1 MEYIDSAVSL
11 LQTGIELTR
20 TILQFA
26 GSHMTPIFEA
36 GVGSAMSTEGADNI
50 NVPKLLT
57 TAATFLA
64 GLALVFGV
72 TLALI
77 AKYFYTKS
85 DPKVEQVEE
94 HLAHAHC
101 GACGFPGC
109 HQYAEAV
116 VNKPDVSPALCTP
129 AGKAAAAKIA
139 ALTGKEMGEAE
150 PKVAFVACRG
160 DTEMSKKKFEHRGVP
175 DCVAAAAVGG
185 GDKECPFGCL
195 GYGSCEAA
203 CPFDAIHINE
213 RGLAEVDS
221 SKCVA
226 CGICVKAC
234 PRKIISIVPKNKKPI
249 VKCYSNDKGPAV
261 KRYCKA
267 GCIGCGLCV
276 KNCPSQA
283 IEMVKNL
290 ARIDNKKCTD
300 CGICETK
307 CPTKAIQ
314 RIVIKV

>member
-1 MEYIDSAVSL
+1 MEFIDSAVSVL
-11 LQTGIELTR
+11 HTAVGLINVLIQIVAPHVTPVVE
-20 TILQFA
+20 A
-26 GSHMTPIFEA
+26 GSEGGAVAA
-36 GVGSAMSTEGADNI
+36 GGIAVS
-50 NVPKLLT
+50 KLLSS
-57 TAATFLA
+57 ALIFLA
-64 GLALVFGV
+64 GIALVFGV

-77 AKYFYTKS
+77 AKHFHTKS
-85 DPKVEQVEE
+85 DPKVEQVDEL
-94 HLAHAHC
+94 LAHAHC

-116 VNKPDVSPALCTP
+116 VNKPEVSPSLCTP
-129 AGKAAAAKIA
+129 AGKEAAAKIA
-139 ALTGKEMGEAE
+139 ALVGKEMGEAE

-160 DTEMSKKKFEHRGVP
+160 DSEMSKKKFEHRGVP

-195 GYGSCEAA
+195 GYGTCQAA
-203 CPFDAIHINE
+203 CPFDAIHTHEN
-213 RGLAEVDS
+213 GLADVDPE
-221 SKCVA
+221 KCVA
-226 CGICVKAC
+226 CGLCVKAC

-283 IEMVKNL
+283 IEMTKNL
-290 ARIDNKKCTD
+290 AKIDNKKCTD

-314 RIVIKV
+314 RMELKA